1 MSAHYSRGDNGHQ
14 KHRGHMIVFNLP
26 EPEGCD
32 YHNKKQ
38 GWRAARGL
46 DSQRVVQLVN
56 KAWGA

>member
-1 MSAHYSRGDNGHQ
+1 
-14 KHRGHMIVFNLP
+14 MIVFNLP